1 MSPTTQLTGLMSP
14 NDLDPV
20 IRESWLRCYEN
31 YGLEPDRVPRP
42 DVLTHAELSVMRAP
56 AEELE
61 MLAKG
66 ELDRM
71 LRQLGDHV
79 HLLMLAS
86 PEGTLMALRADPELE
101 PVCHDALILPGAR
114 FTEDSQGTNGIG
126 LCIRT
131 LEPVSVV
138 MEEHFAQR
146 LAGLS
151 CTVAP
156 IFGPRG
162 ELAAVLNVT
171 SLKPSNRTVH
181 EIARKVVESSARR
194 IENRSFDLRC
204 AGQFVLRISP
214 SGDFCDPA
222 GEGRIALDDA
232 GRLLDATPSTLKML
246 GADASV
252 FGQRMQGLD
261 DVDTLVR
268 ILRSSHP
275 VVQRPTGAF
284 SIQLAN
290 TSQQQPKA
298 GYGAYIRRTG
308 PANAVQPSRPRPGLE
323 DIAGSDPYSLEQLRI
338 ARRLYERGLPI
349 LLQGETGTGKT
360 LLARAL
366 HDAGPC
372 HNGNFV
378 SINCAAIPAD
388 LIESE
393 LFGYRPGAFTGA
405 AKGGSRGRLLEAD
418 GGTLFLDEIGDMPL
432 LLQSRFLQVL
442 SEKEFV
448 PVGGTEPVRVDFRL
462 IAASFRDI
470 DQLVLT
476 QQFRADL
483 NFRIQGAKL
492 HLNALRDRADLER
505 LIHEAFEF
513 AAYEAGMALPRVTPQ
528 VLGALAAYGWP
539 GNMRE
544 LQHVVRYALAM
555 CEAGVVD
562 LPCLP
567 PNLFE
572 QAEPPRLPAP
582 ASSGNIDIDDA
593 TALVEVLHRFDWNVS
608 QTAQWLGVSRSTLH
622 RRMKSFDIKRP
633 GA

>member
-1 MSPTTQLTGLMSP
+1 
-14 NDLDPV
+14 
-20 IRESWLRCYEN
+20 
-31 YGLEPDRVPRP
+31 
-42 DVLTHAELSVMRAP
+42 
-56 AEELE
+56 
-61 MLAKG
+61 
-66 ELDRM
+66 
-71 LRQLGDHV
+71 
-79 HLLMLAS
+79 
-86 PEGTLMALRADPELE
+86 
-101 PVCHDALILPGAR
+101 
-114 FTEDSQGTNGIG
+114 
-126 LCIRT
+126 
-131 LEPVSVV
+131 
-138 MEEHFAQR
+138 
-146 LAGLS
+146 
-151 CTVAP
+151 
-156 IFGPRG
+156 
-162 ELAAVLNVT
+162 
-171 SLKPSNRTVH
+171 
-181 EIARKVVESSARR
+181 
-194 IENRSFDLRC
+194 
-204 AGQFVLRISP
+204 
-214 SGDFCDPA
+214 
-222 GEGRIALDDA
+222 
-232 GRLLDATPSTLKML
+232 
-246 GADASV
+246 
-252 FGQRMQGLD
+252 
-261 DVDTLVR
+261 
-268 ILRSSHP
+268 
-275 VVQRPTGAF
+275 
-284 SIQLAN
+284 
-290 TSQQQPKA
+290 
-298 GYGAYIRRTG
+298 
-308 PANAVQPSRPRPGLE
+308 
-323 DIAGSDPYSLEQLRI
+323 
-338 ARRLYERGLPI
+338 
-349 LLQGETGTGKT
+349 
-360 LLARAL
+360 
-366 HDAGPC
+366 
-372 HNGNFV
+372 
-378 SINCAAIPAD
+378 
-388 LIESE
+388 
-393 LFGYRPGAFTGA
+393 
-405 AKGGSRGRLLEAD
+405 
-418 GGTLFLDEIGDMPL
+418 MPL

-448 PVGGTEPVRVDFRL
+448 PVGATEPVRVDFRL